1 VARPLTGADLKQ
13 RMDGAW
19 LPFHAL
25 VAAELERL
33 QARHGEVLLLD
44 VHSMPARAPTMPQL
58 VIGDRHGRSATA
70 WLGDLLRRTAAAA
83 DYQVAFNDPY
93 AGGYVVERH
102 GRPESGVHALQLEFD
117 RGAYLAADS
126 RSPGPGFDR
135 VAHLFRR
142 LAQAAGEELLGRNA
156 LAQAAE

>member
-1 VARPLTGADLKQ
+1 
-13 RMDGAW
+13 MDGAW

-25 VAAELERL
+25 VAAQLEQL

-44 VHSMPARAPTMPQL
+44 VHSMPARPPTMPPL
-58 VIGDRHGRSATA
+58 VVGDRHGRSSAA
-70 WLGDLLRRTAAAA
+70 WLGDAIRRTAAAA

-102 GRPESGVHALQLEFD
+102 GRPELGIHALQLEFD

-135 VAHLFRR
+135 VARLLRG
-142 LAQAAGEELLGRNA
+142 LAQAAGEELLSRNA